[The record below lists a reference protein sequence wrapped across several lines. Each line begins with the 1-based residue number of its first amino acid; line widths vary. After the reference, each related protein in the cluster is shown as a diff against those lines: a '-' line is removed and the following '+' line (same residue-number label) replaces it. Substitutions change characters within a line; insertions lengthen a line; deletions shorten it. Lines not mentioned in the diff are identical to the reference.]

1 MNGERI
7 NQVEKLTQLGVVF
20 NARITFNDHIKENC
34 DKGMKRIVALKRIS
48 RKLPRK
54 SKLSIYVAFVRP
66 VLEFGWQ
73 LYTNCSVEI
82 LKRLERVQR
91 KALLVVTGAYKKT
104 SHKNI
109 LKEVGQPTLFERR
122 QMQKLFFMHKH
133 DSGEF
138 LNT

>member
-20 NARITFNDHIKENC
+20 NARMTFNDHIKENC
-34 DKGMKRIVALKRIS
+34 DKGMKRILALKRVN
-48 RKLPRK
+48 RKLLRK

-73 LYTNCSVEI
+73 LYTNCSVEV
-82 LKRLERVQR
+82 LKRLER
-91 KALLVVTGAYKKT
+91 ALPLVTGAYNKS
-104 SHKNI
+104 SHKNL
-109 LKEVGQPTLFERR
+109 LKEVGLLTLSERC

-133 DSGEF
+133 VRGKLHE
-138 LNT
+138 